1 MHECTMQL
9 VFLTDEACQ
18 SGIVY
23 KSATH
28 GVSMKPD
35 VREAPISIR
44 ARKSQR
50 DLIDMAAS
58 LVSKSLTDFMLEV
71 ACREAQNILLDQ
83 RLFLLNHNQFKA
95 FIEELDAPITP
106 ERQARIDN
114 LMNRKS
120 QWE

>member
-1 MHECTMQL
+1 
-9 VFLTDEACQ
+9 
-18 SGIVY
+18 
-23 KSATH
+23 
-28 GVSMKPD
+28 MKPD

-44 ARKSQR
+44 VRKSQR

-58 LVSKSLTDFMLEV
+58 LVSTDFMLEV

>member
-1 MHECTMQL
+1 
-9 VFLTDEACQ
+9 
-18 SGIVY
+18 
-23 KSATH
+23 
-28 GVSMKPD
+28 MKPD

-44 ARKSQR
+44 AKKSQR

-95 FIEELDAPITP
+95 FIEELDVPITP
-106 ERQARIDN
+106 ERKTRIDN